1 MSDTAFQTSLGQAPR
16 PPVPPDVTPDE
27 ASPKRR
33 VVHDPWSV
41 HGVLTA
47 LASLRLTVV
56 LFALSIV
63 SLRTLE
69 RGIHY
74 ET

>member
-1 MSDTAFQTSLGQAPR
+1 
-16 PPVPPDVTPDE
+16 
-27 ASPKRR
+27 
-33 VVHDPWSV
+33 VVSV
-41 HGVLTA
+41 VF
-47 LASLRLTVV
+47 